1 MNRKPAEPV
10 PSSPRRIMMIG
21 YERANVIDIAGPLQ
35 LFASARGADGRPAYE
50 VELVSAEPGA
60 VLTTSGLVLQANRSI
75 GQVTD
80 ADLDGLD
87 TLLVSG
93 GEGSRGAMHDKRL
106 TDFIARASTHARR
119 TASICTGAVLLA
131 AAGLL
136 KGRRATT
143 HWAYAGTLAARFPD
157 TDVDADAIYVRD
169 GNIWSSAGV
178 TAGMDLALALIEA
191 DLGRETALM
200 LARHHVMYLMRPGGQ
215 SQFSAELAAQSAEDS
230 RIARVCHH
238 IAENPQAELSV
249 PALAQIAAMSERSF
263 ARHFTQETGF
273 TPAQFVERARVD
285 AACRALSGEDANFDT
300 IAATTG
306 FGTGERM
313 RRSFLRHLGVTP
325 QRYRERFRT
334 AERPM
339 SHPLSQ
345 TSGDAHVQ

>member
-1 MNRKPAEPV
+1 MT
-10 PSSPRRIMMIG
+10 IG
-21 YERANVIDIAGPLQ
+21 YEGANVIDIAGPVQ

-60 VLTTSGLVLQANRSI
+60 VATTSGLALQADRSI

-93 GEGSRGAMHDKRL
+93 GDGSRGAMHDKRL
-106 TDFIARASTHARR
+106 TDFIARAAAQARR
-119 TASICTGAVLLA
+119 TASICTGAILLA

-136 KGRRATT
+136 KGKRATT
-143 HWAYAGTLAARFPD
+143 HWAYAEIFAARFPD
-157 TDVDADAIYVRD
+157 ITVDADAIYVRD
-169 GNIWSSAGV
+169 GDIWSSAGV
-178 TAGMDLALALIEA
+178 TAGMDLALALIEQ
-191 DLGRETALM
+191 DLGRDTALT

-215 SQFSAELAAQSAEDS
+215 SQFSAELAAQSAEDA
-230 RIARVCHH
+230 RIAKVCRH
-238 IAENPQAELSV
+238 IADHPQAELSV
-249 PALAQIAAMSERSF
+249 PALAALAAMSERSF

-285 AACRALSGEDANFDT
+285 AACRALAGGHAAFDA
-300 IAATTG
+300 IALDSG

-313 RRSFLRHLGVTP
+313 RRTFLRHLGVTP

-334 AERPM
+334 AERP
-339 SHPLSQ
+339 LSG
-345 TSGDAHVQ
+345 SLSPSPGDMHVQ

>member
-1 MNRKPAEPV
+1 MT
-10 PSSPRRIMMIG
+10 IG
-21 YERANVIDIAGPLQ
+21 YEGANAVDIAGPFQ

-60 VLTTSGLVLQANRSI
+60 VLTTSGLVLQANRAI
-75 GQVTD
+75 GQITD

-106 TDFIARASTHARR
+106 TDFIARASGKARR
-119 TASICTGAVLLA
+119 TASICTGAILLA
-131 AAGLL
+131 ASGLL

-143 HWAYAGTLAARFPD
+143 HWAYAESFAARFPD
-157 TDVDADAIYVRD
+157 TTVDMDAIYVRD

-178 TAGMDLALALIEA
+178 TAGMDLALALIEE
-191 DLGRETALM
+191 DLGRETALT

-215 SQFSAELAAQSAEDS
+215 SQFSAELAAQSAQDA
-230 RIARVCHH
+230 RISKVCRH
-238 IAENPQAELSV
+238 IAENPQAALSV
-249 PALAQIAAMSERSF
+249 PALAGLAAMSERSF

-285 AACRALSGEDANFDT
+285 AACRALSSDDASFDN
-300 IAATTG
+300 IAATSG
-306 FGTGERM
+306 FGTGQRM

-334 AERPM
+334 AQRPP
-339 SHPLSQ
+339 SHSLPA
-345 TSGDAHVQ
+345 SGDIHA